1 MLDCGFLDEIAPRD
15 RVLEKALELAQ
26 TLARNAPNAVQAMK
40 RSLNGIA
47 DRTGDLRV
55 IDARFAES
63 LRFSELLKDSL
74 HGRRSARQ
82 LSERNR

>member
-40 RSLNGIA
+40 RSLNEIA
-47 DRTGDLRV
+47 DHTGDLRI

-63 LRFSELLKDSL
+63 LRFSELADGLAARAEK
-74 HGRRSARQ
+74 RSPTLGAK
-82 LSERNR
+82 